1 MEKHVFNHEKN
12 KIEIAPDDAD
22 KATVFESL
30 RHSEN
35 NKDLCPYCGNSL
47 GHVNYLRAS
56 ATQMGRA
63 LATTIFDN
71 AEGVKN
77 TDSEILYKGKKY
89 IAFTDNRQGS
99 ARTAMGLNQD
109 VERAWIRASIF
120 HKMADMRLERI
131 EPSGLTDEEK
141 QTYQYLSTQ
150 PKEALPPFL
159 LTELKRLEAKKSGKQ
174 VVPAPPEVSFDEI
187 STALENNTDFRKLY
201 KHINEARG
209 GKGAENTTVYLRALL
224 IDQFGWIPKRANSM
238 ETMGFVR
245 LVYPDLKKA
254 KCPETLLAKGCKDED
269 WQDFLK
275 ICID

>member
-12 KIEIAPDDAD
+12 KIEIALDDAD

-30 RHSEN
+30 RHSDN

-63 LATTIFDN
+63 LATTILDN

-89 IAFTDNRQGS
+89 ITFTDNRQGS

-159 LTELKRLEAKKSGKQ
+159 LTELERLEAKKVES
-174 VVPAPPEVSFDEI
+174 
-187 STALENNTDFRKLY
+187 KLF
-201 KHINEARG
+201 
-209 GKGAENTTVYLRALL
+209 LL
-224 IDQFGWIPKRANSM
+224 HQKCRL
-238 ETMGFVR
+238 VR
-245 LVYPDLKKA
+245 LVQHWKIIQIS
-254 KCPETLLAKGCKDED
+254 ESFINISMRHVEEKGQRTRRFISGRC
-269 WQDFLK
+269 
-275 ICID
+275 

>member
-1 MEKHVFNHEKN
+1 
-12 KIEIAPDDAD
+12 
-22 KATVFESL
+22 
-30 RHSEN
+30 
-35 NKDLCPYCGNSL
+35 
-47 GHVNYLRAS
+47 
-56 ATQMGRA
+56 MGRA
-63 LATTIFDN
+63 LATTILDN

-89 IAFTDNRQGS
+89 ITFTDNRQGS

-109 VERAWIRASIF
+109 VERTWIRASIF
-120 HKMADMRLERI
+120 HKMADMRLDGI
-131 EPSGLTDEEK
+131 DPSGLTPEEE
-141 QTYQYLSTQ
+141 TLYQYFKAQ
-150 PKEALPPFL
+150 GRKNLPPL
-159 LTELKRLEAKKSGKQ
+159 LQTQLDVLEAKKNGND
-174 VVPAPPEVSFDEI
+174 VITAPPEVSFDEI

-254 KCPETLLAKGCKDED
+254 KCPEALLSKGCKDED
-269 WQDFLK
+269 WQHFLK
-275 ICID
+275 ISIDYVIRARGIGVTSPSLRQRQFTVEH